1 MIKELQDLEKLHA
14 AIDAVVEKTVTVTRS
29 DINYYILPVTKVS
42 MNDENI
48 EKFNA
53 IIEQIHKIKEEYGA
67 FRKIRRTKSGG
78 ISKNKNGWTCNQ
90 YEVKASGAGV
100 ELTVLCDR
108 CFRLQLGNVQTNKN
122 GTKVVSG
129 RTAFNRFR
137 KELAKDGINIE
148 DYATN
153 DPAEAEKINAQIRK
167 PRIKMNYKSK
177 NIDEAPVLEHVMHL
191 DFHKAY
197 MSGLAISHPEL
208 RPTIERLYR
217 EAKNNYDSSI
227 KSIFTNFIG
236 YCHSK
241 IINRKYVT
249 LARDAINAFNK
260 RFDEVIFD
268 MVKDFKIIGF
278 NTDGVWYQKRNFEE
292 EYIIDPLDNK
302 RKAEAWD
309 HNWDNRYFRS
319 PYFGSEL
326 GQFENDY
333 CANKF
338 RAKSDGSYEFVET
351 FMNQYH
357 AVVRGRTEL
366 DKVKDRSEWEWGD
379 IFDKRAVVLEYELK
393 DDFIVK
399 RK

>member
-14 AIDAVVEKTVTVTRS
+14 AIDAVVEKTATVARS
-29 DINYYILPVTKVS
+29 NMNGYILPVTKLN

-53 IIEQIHKIKEEYGA
+53 IIEQIHKMQEEDGA
-67 FRKIRRTKSGG
+67 FQKIRRTKSGG
-78 ISKNKNGWTCNQ
+78 ISKKKNGWTCSQ
-90 YEVKASGAGV
+90 YDIRTSGAGV

-108 CFRLQLGNVQTNKN
+108 CFRLQLGNVQKDSN
-122 GTKVVSG
+122 GKVISG

-137 KELAKDGINIE
+137 KELAKDGIDIE

-153 DPAEAEKINAQIRK
+153 DPAEAEKINAKIRK

-177 NIDEAPVLEHVMHL
+177 NIDEAPVLENVVHL

-197 MSGLAISHPEL
+197 MSYLGVSHPEIM
-208 RPTIERLYR
+208 PTIERLMK
-217 EAKNNYDSSI
+217 EAKENNDPTI

-236 YCHSK
+236 FCHSK

-249 LARDAINAFNK
+249 LAKDAINAFNEK
-260 RFDEVIFD
+260 FDEVIYD
-268 MVKDFKIIGF
+268 MVKNFKIVGF
-278 NTDGVWYQKRNFEE
+278 NTDGAWYQSRC
-292 EYIIDPLDNK
+292 LS
-302 RKAEAWD
+302 
-309 HNWDNRYFRS
+309 RS
-319 PYFGSEL
+319 YEGNGKDYGPNL
-326 GQFENDY
+326 GQFQNDY
-333 CANKF
+333 FATKF
-338 RAKSDGSYEFVET
+338 RAKSDGAYEFIDT
-351 FMNQYH
+351 DGKYH

-366 DKVKDRSEWEWGD
+366 DKIKDRSEWEWGD
-379 IFDKRAVVLEYELK
+379 IYDKRAVAFEYEIK